1 MREQSSRV
9 CVQSTRVKYLVELLG
24 FSRVDS
30 SFSPF
35 EASPCCVLPLRL
47 QTLTVRSETSG
58 EPFPGKETKHAS
70 EKAPKK
76 GRGTWVCLN
85 PQLLVRLTATSESKS
100 STVGRSVDAHRRRNE
115 DKRVDLRLPPGGGRT
130 RSGESDRPA
139 RSVLWGHLV
148 ARGRNSKFQAASVWG
163 KVYFSHARFARV
175 YAKIVFTKSTLPAC
189 FFFI

>member
-35 EASPCCVLPLRL
+35 EASPRCVLPLRL

-70 EKAPKK
+70 GKAKPKK
-76 GRGTWVCLN
+76 KGKGD
-85 PQLLVRLTATSESKS
+85 
-100 STVGRSVDAHRRRNE
+100 VGLFE
-115 DKRVDLRLPPGGGRT
+115 
-130 RSGESDRPA
+130 PA
-139 RSVLWGHLV
+139 V
-148 ARGRNSKFQAASVWG
+148 AGPFDGYQRE
-163 KVYFSHARFARV
+163 
-175 YAKIVFTKSTLPAC
+175 
-189 FFFI
+189 